1 MDPRDRRHLDL
12 ARTSAKLALDYKGSV
27 PDWKRDQKTID
38 AIAKRVE
45 ESGEHL
51 KRVTPSQQAAM
62 PDIPWKA
69 AKGIR
74 EVLAH
79 DYQRVDLDVLETT
92 LEDDLPALII
102 AIDQAVG
109 P

>member
-1 MDPRDRRHLDL
+1 MAL
-12 ARTSAKLALDYKGSV
+12 AYKRSV
-27 PDWKRDQKTID
+27 PDWRSDQKTID

-45 ESGEHL
+45 ESSEHL
-51 KRVTPSQQAAM
+51 KRVSPAQQAAM
-62 PDIPWKA
+62 PDIPWKV

-79 DYQRVDLDVLETT
+79 DYLRLDLDVLEITVD
-92 LEDDLPALII
+92 DDLPALIT
-102 AIDQAVG
+102 AIDGALG